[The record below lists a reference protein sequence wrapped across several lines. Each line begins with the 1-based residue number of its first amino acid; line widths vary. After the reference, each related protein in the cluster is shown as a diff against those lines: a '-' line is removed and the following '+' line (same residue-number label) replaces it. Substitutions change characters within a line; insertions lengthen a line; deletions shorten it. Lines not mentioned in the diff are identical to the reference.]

1 MTDLQKQTIKTIVNI
16 FETGRMAGNY
26 SAVSVIPGDSGH
38 LSYGRSQSALGSG
51 TLSTLLNEYCRRTDA
66 KFAAALHPY
75 LTRVENKDYTLDE
88 DAAFRTILKQ
98 AGADAAMQST
108 QDDFFDRAY
117 FIPACTAAA
126 AMGIVSPLG
135 TAVVYDSLIQG
146 GWRRLKS
153 QLPSLVSVGGESS
166 WIPRYIALRRHWL
179 ETLPAPLPATVYRM
193 DTFTRLIGENNWGLA
208 LPIDVRGI
216 TVPANI
222 PLPRAA

>member
-16 FETGRMAGNY
+16 FETGRIAGDY
-26 SAVSVIPGDSGH
+26 CSVSVIPGDAGH

-51 TLSTLLNEYCRRTDA
+51 ALSNLLNEYCGRADA
-66 KFAAALHPY
+66 KFASSLHPY
-75 LTRVENKDYTLDE
+75 LTRVRNKDYTLDA
-88 DAAFRTILKQ
+88 DDGFRATLKQ
-98 AGADAAMQST
+98 AGSDPAMQST

-135 TAVVYDSLIQG
+135 TAVVYDSFIQG
-146 GWRRLKS
+146 GWRKLKA
-153 QLPSLVSVGGESS
+153 QLPSLVSLGGETR

-179 ETLPAPLPATVYRM
+179 ETMPAPLPATVYRM
-193 DTFTRLIGENNWGLA
+193 DTFTGLIGANDWGLA
-208 LPIDVRGI
+208 VPIKVRGI
-216 TVPANI
+216 TITAII